1 MDKAVFIV
9 FIAASIIYTFIVLT
23 SYMLE
28 SVLVCNI
35 LGRKNDPNHRKNK
48 NSWTWEICSLKRTN
62 FIISLLL
69 FIGLWMLLSTQTKNN
84 NLKTILLFMII
95 FQLITLNIS
104 ITRLLYNNID
114 QTNTNRLMYALF
126 MLAANSGVLVNL
138 LIN

>member
-35 LGRKNDPNHRKNK
+35 LGKKKDPNHLKNPQ
-48 NSWTWEICSLKRTN
+48 SWTLGICSLKRTN

-84 NLKTILLFMII
+84 NLKTLLLFMII

-114 QTNTNRLMYALF
+114 QITI
-126 MLAANSGVLVNL
+126 S
-138 LIN
+138 